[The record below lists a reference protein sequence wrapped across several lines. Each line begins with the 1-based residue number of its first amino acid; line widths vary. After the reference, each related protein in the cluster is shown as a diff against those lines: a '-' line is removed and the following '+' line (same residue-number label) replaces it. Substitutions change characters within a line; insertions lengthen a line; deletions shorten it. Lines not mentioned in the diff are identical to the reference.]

1 MALLYQKPPTEREL
15 EQFGL
20 TLEDYENEEPET
32 LLFTRSQYQSWEVFM
47 AMQTQWRTA
56 GAGAYGL
63 DYNVLPMLFRI
74 YKVDDEESALNDI
87 RILEGESLKWM
98 NKK

>member
-1 MALLYQKPPTEREL
+1 
-15 EQFGL
+15 
-20 TLEDYENEEPET
+20 
-32 LLFTRSQYQSWEVFM
+32 M

-74 YKVDDEESALNDI
+74 YKVDDEESTLNDI